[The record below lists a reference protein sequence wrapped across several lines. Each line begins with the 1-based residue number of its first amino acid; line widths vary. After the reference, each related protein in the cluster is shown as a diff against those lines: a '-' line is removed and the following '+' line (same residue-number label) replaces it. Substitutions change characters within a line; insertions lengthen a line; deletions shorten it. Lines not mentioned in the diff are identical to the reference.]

1 MAERFDEYANKEEVD
16 YLTTTIRDVA
26 KLSGVSVAT
35 VSRVINKT
43 GYVST
48 ETELKV
54 KEVMERLNYEPNQ
67 LARGLTAKKTK
78 TIALIVPDII
88 NPFFPVL
95 SRGVEDVTKIHGFT
109 LILCNSDDS
118 GIKERSYIDVLR
130 KKYVDGIII
139 ASNNLGSKEIVDLK
153 QCNIPLVVLDRA
165 QDIETNCVIRV
176 DNFGGAIE
184 AVQHL
189 LDVGC
194 RKIAHVYGPLE
205 YSTARERLAGYEEVV
220 KKQPWY
226 TPTLLVPGDF
236 TIDGGKKATEEL
248 LKKHPDVDGI
258 FSGNDLMAVGVLKQL
273 HNLKINIPEQ
283 IAVCGFDGINLT
295 EITQP
300 ELTTVA
306 QPIYEA
312 GKIAAEN
319 LIARINNT
327 KNGNEVINL
336 PVSLI
341 LRDSTR
347 KKVKE
352 K

>member
-1 MAERFDEYANKEEVD
+1 M
-16 YLTTTIRDVA
+16 TTTIRDVA

-35 VSRVINKT
+35 VSRVINKN
-43 GYVST
+43 GYVSA
-48 ETELKV
+48 ETEAKV
-54 KEVMERLNYEPNQ
+54 QEVMKRLDYEPNQ

-78 TIALIVPDII
+78 TIALIVPDIL

-95 SRGVEDVTKIHGFT
+95 SRGVEDVTKLHGFT

-118 GIKERSYIDVLR
+118 GIKEKSYIDILR
-130 KKYVDGIII
+130 KKYVDGMII
-139 ASNNLGSKEIVDLK
+139 ASNNLGLKEIKDLE
-153 QCNIPLVVLDRA
+153 QSNIPLVVLDRA

-176 DNFGGAIE
+176 DNYGGAMQ

-194 RKIAHVYGPLE
+194 KKIAHIYGPLE

-220 KKQPWY
+220 KKLPWF

-236 TIDGGKKATEEL
+236 TIDGGKKATVEL
-248 LKKHPDVDGI
+248 LKIHPDVDGI
-258 FSGNDLMAVGVLKQL
+258 FSGNDLMSIGVLKQL
-273 HNLKINIPEQ
+273 HNLNIKVPDQ

-312 GKIAAEN
+312 GKLAAEN

-327 KNGNEVINL
+327 KKGNEVINL

-341 LRDSTR
+341 VRDSTR
-347 KKVKE
+347 KKVQE
-352 K
+352 KNDI